1 MHLFELSLLVNDKKK
16 KISEQLK
23 VHAENHFAETSAVYN
38 GIMIKS
44 DIGFY
49 AFNIQTPGP
58 ERLISFCNPR

>member
-1 MHLFELSLLVNDKKK
+1 MHLFELSLLVNDKK

-23 VHAENHFAETSAVYN
+23 VHAENHFADTSAVCN
-38 GIMIKS
+38 GITIKS

-58 ERLISFCNPR
+58 ERLISFFNSR